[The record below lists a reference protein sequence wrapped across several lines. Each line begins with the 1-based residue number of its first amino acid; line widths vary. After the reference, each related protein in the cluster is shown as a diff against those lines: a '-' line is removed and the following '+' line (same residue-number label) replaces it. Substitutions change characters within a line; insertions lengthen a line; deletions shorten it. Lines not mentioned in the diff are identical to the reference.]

1 MSERNGGDGYRA
13 RTSDSGSFIVDAGGT
28 ILGFDERLEGL
39 TGWSAAEV
47 VGRERVE
54 GRSLCVVDEGGRRR
68 PLAFDVES
76 LRRRSGVLPLELHV
90 RCADG
95 RLLDVEASAFRTPGA
110 GDRVTVVIH
119 RVLAA
124 TEGPADPAEPT
135 DALTGLATRESFL
148 ERLDADLR
156 VAARN
161 ARPLAVI
168 LADVDHLRKVGDRF
182 GREAE
187 NGVLRKIAGILR
199 ATVRDEDLIARLGG
213 DDFALVLSG
222 IGRGSARQIAARL
235 RSTVERFR
243 FLHPGAPDGGLR
255 LTLSLGAATFPAD
268 ADGPSDLLARA
279 EDALREARALGRN
292 RVWCYTR
299 RPRVPLRTPVYL
311 DGSAPL
317 LLGYTKDLSPSGLF
331 VSTPAPIDIGMRCAI
346 SFPLPTSVG
355 NVHVIGRV
363 VRAVP
368 LQDAALGRD
377 LQVPGMGIE
386 FERFGAEDRRAIES
400 FLYENE
406 ARSVRPED
414 GRLSVA
420 P

>member
-1 MSERNGGDGYRA
+1 MGERS
-13 RTSDSGSFIVDAGGT
+13 TDSGSFIVDARGT
-28 ILGFDERLEGL
+28 ILGFDERLEKL

-47 VGRERVE
+47 VGRDRVE
-54 GRSLCVVDEGGRRR
+54 GRSICVLEEGGQRR
-68 PLAFDVES
+68 PLTFDLDA
-76 LRRRSGVLPLELHV
+76 LRRRSGILPLDLRL

-95 RLLDVEASAFRTPGA
+95 RLLDVEASAFRNSGA
-110 GDRVTVVIH
+110 GDRLTVVVH
-119 RVLAA
+119 RVLASS
-124 TEGPADPAEPT
+124 EGQTDPNEPT
-135 DALTGLATRESFL
+135 DELTGLATRQAFL

-156 VAARN
+156 VAARHG
-161 ARPLAVI
+161 RPVALI
-168 LADVDHLRKVGDRF
+168 LADVDHLRRVGDRH
-182 GREAE
+182 GRESEHA
-187 NGVLRKIAGILR
+187 VLRKVAGILR
-199 ATVRDEDLIARLGG
+199 ATVRDEDLIARLGD
-213 DDFALVLSG
+213 DDFGIVLPG

-243 FLHPGAPDGGLR
+243 FVPPGASGDALR

-268 ADGPSDLLARA
+268 ADDSADLLARA

-311 DGSAPL
+311 DGNEPL
-317 LLGYTKDLSPSGLF
+317 LLGYTRDLSPSGLY
-331 VSTPAPIDIGMRCAI
+331 VSTPAPIEIGMRCAI
-346 SFPLPTSVG
+346 SFPLPSADG

-363 VRAVP
+363 VRSVP

-386 FERFGAEDRRAIES
+386 FERFGAVDRRAIES
-400 FLYENE
+400 FLFENE
-406 ARSVRPED
+406 SHSTRPEH
-414 GRLSVA
+414 GRFSVS

>member
-1 MSERNGGDGYRA
+1 MRYDTPQENPRTVRDAA
-13 RTSDSGSFIVDAGGT
+13 RDHGLDTGSFLIDDRGT
-28 ILGFDERLEGL
+28 IVGFDSRMERL
-39 TGWSAAEV
+39 TGWTASEV
-47 VGRERVE
+47 VGVRSGSPVLASGPIGRILGDSLDVTLRCKDGSLLEVEAGLARGAGRGGHAAVSVLRVVSRSEE
-54 GRSLCVVDEGGRRR
+54 GRLVPTTGR
-68 PLAFDVES
+68 
-76 LRRRSGVLPLELHV
+76 
-90 RCADG
+90 
-95 RLLDVEASAFRTPGA
+95 
-110 GDRVTVVIH
+110 
-119 RVLAA
+119 
-124 TEGPADPAEPT
+124 DP
-135 DALTGLATRESFL
+135 LTGLATRERFL
-148 ERLDADLR
+148 ERLGIELR
-156 VAARN
+156 VAAIGG
-161 ARPLAVI
+161 RPLAVI

-187 NGVLRKIAGILR
+187 NAVLCKIAGILR

-213 DDFALVLSG
+213 DDFGLILSG

-243 FLHPGAPDGGLR
+243 FLHPGAPEGGLR

-268 ADGPSDLLARA
+268 ADGPADLLARA
-279 EDALREARALGRN
+279 EDALREARELGRN

-311 DGSAPL
+311 DGSEPL

-331 VSTPAPIDIGMRCAI
+331 VSTPAPIEIGMRCAI
-346 SFPLPTSVG
+346 SFPLPNAVG

-368 LQDAALGRD
+368 LQDAASGRD
-377 LQVPGMGIE
+377 LQVPGMGVE

-406 ARSVRPED
+406 SRSIRPED